1 MNTVEEDADG
11 ERIEDQLVVLRD
23 QLLQLSPTEQQLN
36 SAPISEQL
44 PVTVEVRPQAALCA
58 TSTTIQTTLQVKSH
72 FLLYKILILIHFLAY
87 FQQWESIFQKTFAEY
102 ERLLNKLQ
110 DRCDETATAQVWRDH
125 LDQAE
130 KYLSRSLPDQYLSTC
145 EDRDLCEV

>member
-1 MNTVEEDADG
+1 MEEDANG

-44 PVTVEVRPQAALCA
+44 PVTVEIRPQAALCA
-58 TSTTIQTTLQVKSH
+58 TSNTIQTTLQVKLNFENSENSH
-72 FLLYKILILIHFLAY
+72 ILFYNFSL
-87 FQQWESIFQKTFAEY
+87 QQWESIFQKTFAEY

-110 DRCDETATAQVWRDH
+110 DRCDESATAQVWRDH

-145 EDRDLCEV
+145 EDRDLCEVRR

>member
-1 MNTVEEDADG
+1 VKAHSISARLIYFCVLGFIWRPQTLCTVEEDAAG

-58 TSTTIQTTLQVKSH
+58 TTSTIQTTLQ
-72 FLLYKILILIHFLAY
+72 F
-87 FQQWESIFQKTFAEY
+87 
-102 ERLLNKLQ
+102 
-110 DRCDETATAQVWRDH
+110 
-125 LDQAE
+125 
-130 KYLSRSLPDQYLSTC
+130 
-145 EDRDLCEV
+145 